1 MTSVCIFF
9 TKPPNIFLQKC
20 KAIAMKLFSQR
31 KTAMYSERRQ
41 MKKKMIK
48 HNTGHKWTYFHVKR
62 SELRIIHSGST
73 KIYDSMLGL

>member
-1 MTSVCIFF
+1 MQSHSYEAVL
-9 TKPPNIFLQKC
+9 TKKNSNVF
-20 KAIAMKLFSQR
+20 R
-31 KTAMYSERRQ
+31 KKTNE
-41 MKKKMIK
+41 KKMIK